1 MKTIKEIKD
10 HFSKDEIKI
19 LIEIIRG
26 RQDFDVMETAIRDFY
41 SDEYEPNE
49 ISDDYDKEYLL
60 EKFDSSLLSYFLLLF
75 ISYIKNDTLED
86 FSITKELILPERI
99 EKVGDVKIIHGLKL
113 PQEVP
118 FSIDISKISLV
129 KRIQTTLF

>member
-1 MKTIKEIKD
+1 MKTTKEIKD

-41 SDEYEPNE
+41 SDEYDPNE

-60 EKFDSSLLSYFLLLF
+60 EKLEFDVEMGGV
-75 ISYIKNDTLED
+75 I
-86 FSITKELILPERI
+86 
-99 EKVGDVKIIHGLKL
+99 
-113 PQEVP
+113 
-118 FSIDISKISLV
+118 
-129 KRIQTTLF
+129 

>member
-1 MKTIKEIKD
+1 MKTTKEIKD

-60 EKFDSSLLSYFLLLF
+60 EKLEFDF
-75 ISYIKNDTLED
+75 DMGG
-86 FSITKELILPERI
+86 LI
-99 EKVGDVKIIHGLKL
+99 
-113 PQEVP
+113 
-118 FSIDISKISLV
+118 
-129 KRIQTTLF
+129 

>member
-1 MKTIKEIKD
+1 MKTTKEIKD

-60 EKFDSSLLSYFLLLF
+60 EKLEFDFE
-75 ISYIKNDTLED
+75 IGG
-86 FSITKELILPERI
+86 LI
-99 EKVGDVKIIHGLKL
+99 
-113 PQEVP
+113 
-118 FSIDISKISLV
+118 
-129 KRIQTTLF
+129 

>member
-60 EKFDSSLLSYFLLLF
+60 EKLEFDFE
-75 ISYIKNDTLED
+75 IGG
-86 FSITKELILPERI
+86 LI
-99 EKVGDVKIIHGLKL
+99 
-113 PQEVP
+113 
-118 FSIDISKISLV
+118 
-129 KRIQTTLF
+129 

>member
-1 MKTIKEIKD
+1 MKTTKEIKD

-41 SDEYEPNE
+41 SDEYDPNE

-60 EKFDSSLLSYFLLLF
+60 EKLEFDFEMGGVIWKS
-75 ISYIKNDTLED
+75 
-86 FSITKELILPERI
+86 TKL
-99 EKVGDVKIIHGLKL
+99 
-113 PQEVP
+113 
-118 FSIDISKISLV
+118 
-129 KRIQTTLF
+129 

>member
-41 SDEYEPNE
+41 SDEYDPNE

-60 EKFDSSLLSYFLLLF
+60 EKLEFDFEMGGVIWKS
-75 ISYIKNDTLED
+75 
-86 FSITKELILPERI
+86 TKL
-99 EKVGDVKIIHGLKL
+99 
-113 PQEVP
+113 
-118 FSIDISKISLV
+118 
-129 KRIQTTLF
+129 

>member
-1 MKTIKEIKD
+1 MKTTKEIKD

-41 SDEYEPNE
+41 SDEYDPNE

-60 EKFDSSLLSYFLLLF
+60 EKLEFDFEIGGLLWKS
-75 ISYIKNDTLED
+75 
-86 FSITKELILPERI
+86 TKL
-99 EKVGDVKIIHGLKL
+99 
-113 PQEVP
+113 
-118 FSIDISKISLV
+118 
-129 KRIQTTLF
+129 

>member
-1 MKTIKEIKD
+1 MKTTKEIKD

-49 ISDDYDKEYLL
+49 ISYDYDKEYLL
-60 EKFDSSLLSYFLLLF
+60 EKLEFDFEMGGV
-75 ISYIKNDTLED
+75 I
-86 FSITKELILPERI
+86 
-99 EKVGDVKIIHGLKL
+99 
-113 PQEVP
+113 
-118 FSIDISKISLV
+118 
-129 KRIQTTLF
+129 

>member
-1 MKTIKEIKD
+1 MKTTKEIKD

-60 EKFDSSLLSYFLLLF
+60 EKLEFDFEMGGVIWKS
-75 ISYIKNDTLED
+75 
-86 FSITKELILPERI
+86 TKL
-99 EKVGDVKIIHGLKL
+99 
-113 PQEVP
+113 
-118 FSIDISKISLV
+118 
-129 KRIQTTLF
+129 

>member
-1 MKTIKEIKD
+1 MKTTKEIKD

-41 SDEYEPNE
+41 SDEYDPNE

-60 EKFDSSLLSYFLLLF
+60 EKLEFDF
-75 ISYIKNDTLED
+75 E
-86 FSITKELILPERI
+86 
-99 EKVGDVKIIHGLKL
+99 VGGII
-113 PQEVP
+113 
-118 FSIDISKISLV
+118 
-129 KRIQTTLF
+129 

>member
-26 RQDFDVMETAIRDFY
+26 RQDFDVMETAIKDFY
-41 SDEYEPNE
+41 SDEYDPNE

-60 EKFDSSLLSYFLLLF
+60 EKLEFDFE
-75 ISYIKNDTLED
+75 I
-86 FSITKELILPERI
+86 
-99 EKVGDVKIIHGLKL
+99 GGII
-113 PQEVP
+113 
-118 FSIDISKISLV
+118 
-129 KRIQTTLF
+129 